1 MQFFFRFRVYTLPN
15 NLPNEVGWLTWKTN
29 SCSSLGIAKAELVNN
44 NIENFPVPF
53 GVVDIFSY

>member
-1 MQFFFRFRVYTLPN
+1 MMWDDF
-15 NLPNEVGWLTWKTN
+15 TWKTN
-29 SCSSLGIAKAELVNN
+29 SCSSIGITKAKLVNN